1 MFHES
6 NNKRCV
12 KFDGCNFLQFFPT
25 LRISKDYYRNCCK
38 NPRTTPAVLAM
49 VVLSSLRYWLQLLL
63 QQSFSLCHILL
74 VAYCIQQHGHII
86 VAGINLLHWVVS
98 LIQSATGQTQTVQL
112 PRCWQFLQIYKVC
125 EDHCLQVYDAI

>member
-1 MFHES
+1 
-6 NNKRCV
+6 
-12 KFDGCNFLQFFPT
+12 
-25 LRISKDYYRNCCK
+25 
-38 NPRTTPAVLAM
+38 
-49 VVLSSLRYWLQLLL
+49 
-63 QQSFSLCHILL
+63 
-74 VAYCIQQHGHII
+74 